1 MRIMPLSGHLKSMG
15 CYRYWGLLICIP
27 LITMFTCLTPFFV
40 ISLLTCCWAVRTG
53 IWSKKDL
60 MMYGQLFKQCWS
72 WSPDQVCARILPTS
86 PYRRII
92 LMLSGQCVGC
102 SHTQRSC
109 PAGSSLPGLSW
120 LPEPR
125 PLLLR
130 WETEVSLPIVLPF
143 CNQMEN
149 NNKKKKNCRAWILP
163 TIWLN
168 HKQIKGKMKR
178 IPGEVFINPQDW
190 MTASEIANRANRSKC
205 NTLSSDFWKFM
216 ENRWGAR
223 GFQSNKIQHSTE
235 L

>member
-143 CNQMEN
+143 CNQMEK
-149 NNKKKKNCRAWILP
+149 NNKKKELRGLDSTNDLTEPQANQREDEKNSWGSIYKP
-163 TIWLN
+163 TGLN
-168 HKQIKGKMKR
+168 DSIR
-178 IPGEVFINPQDW
+178 D
-190 MTASEIANRANRSKC
+190 C
-205 NTLSSDFWKFM
+205 
-216 ENRWGAR
+216 
-223 GFQSNKIQHSTE
+223 
-235 L
+235 

>member
-15 CYRYWGLLICIP
+15 CYRYWGLLICIL
-27 LITMFTCLTPFFV
+27 LITMFTCLSPFFV

-125 PLLLR
+125 LLLLR

-143 CNQMEN
+143 CNQMEK
-149 NNKKKKNCRAWILP
+149 NNKKKELRGLDSTNDLTEPQANQREDEKNSWGSIYKP
-163 TIWLN
+163 TGLN
-168 HKQIKGKMKR
+168 DSIR
-178 IPGEVFINPQDW
+178 D
-190 MTASEIANRANRSKC
+190 C
-205 NTLSSDFWKFM
+205 
-216 ENRWGAR
+216 
-223 GFQSNKIQHSTE
+223 
-235 L
+235 

>member
-15 CYRYWGLLICIP
+15 CYRYWGLLICIL

-53 IWSKKDL
+53 IWSRKDL

-143 CNQMEN
+143 CNQMEK
-149 NNKKKKNCRAWILP
+149 NNKKKELRGLDSTNDLTEPQANQREDEKNSWGSIYKP
-163 TIWLN
+163 TGLN
-168 HKQIKGKMKR
+168 DSIR
-178 IPGEVFINPQDW
+178 D
-190 MTASEIANRANRSKC
+190 C
-205 NTLSSDFWKFM
+205 
-216 ENRWGAR
+216 
-223 GFQSNKIQHSTE
+223 
-235 L
+235 

>member
-15 CYRYWGLLICIP
+15 CYRYWGLLICIL
-27 LITMFTCLTPFFV
+27 LITMFTCLSPFFV

-53 IWSKKDL
+53 IWSRKDL

-143 CNQMEN
+143 CNQMEK
-149 NNKKKKNCRAWILP
+149 NNKKKELRGLDSTNDLTEPQANQREDEKNSWGSIYKP
-163 TIWLN
+163 TGLN
-168 HKQIKGKMKR
+168 DSIR
-178 IPGEVFINPQDW
+178 D
-190 MTASEIANRANRSKC
+190 C
-205 NTLSSDFWKFM
+205 
-216 ENRWGAR
+216 
-223 GFQSNKIQHSTE
+223 
-235 L
+235 

>member
-1 MRIMPLSGHLKSMG
+1 MRIMPLSGHLKSKSMG
-15 CYRYWGLLICIP
+15 CYRYWGLLICIL

-143 CNQMEN
+143 CNQMEK
-149 NNKKKKNCRAWILP
+149 NNKKKELRGLDSTNDLTEPQANQREDEKNSWGSIYKP
-163 TIWLN
+163 TGLN
-168 HKQIKGKMKR
+168 DSIR
-178 IPGEVFINPQDW
+178 D
-190 MTASEIANRANRSKC
+190 C
-205 NTLSSDFWKFM
+205 
-216 ENRWGAR
+216 
-223 GFQSNKIQHSTE
+223 
-235 L
+235 

>member
-15 CYRYWGLLICIP
+15 CYRYWGLLICIL

-143 CNQMEN
+143 CNQMEK
-149 NNKKKKNCRAWILP
+149 NNKKKELRGLDSTNDLTEPQANQREDEKNSWGSIYKP
-163 TIWLN
+163 TGLN
-168 HKQIKGKMKR
+168 DSIR
-178 IPGEVFINPQDW
+178 D
-190 MTASEIANRANRSKC
+190 C
-205 NTLSSDFWKFM
+205 
-216 ENRWGAR
+216 
-223 GFQSNKIQHSTE
+223 
-235 L
+235 

>member
-1 MRIMPLSGHLKSMG
+1 MRIMPLSGHLKSKSMG
-15 CYRYWGLLICIP
+15 CYRYWGLLICIL

-53 IWSKKDL
+53 IWSRKDL

-143 CNQMEN
+143 CNQMEK
-149 NNKKKKNCRAWILP
+149 NNKKKELRGLDSTNDLTEPQANQREDEKNSWGSIYKP
-163 TIWLN
+163 TGLN
-168 HKQIKGKMKR
+168 DSIR
-178 IPGEVFINPQDW
+178 D
-190 MTASEIANRANRSKC
+190 C
-205 NTLSSDFWKFM
+205 
-216 ENRWGAR
+216 
-223 GFQSNKIQHSTE
+223 
-235 L
+235 

>member
-15 CYRYWGLLICIP
+15 CYRYWGLLICIL

-125 PLLLR
+125 LLLLR

-143 CNQMEN
+143 CNQMEK
-149 NNKKKKNCRAWILP
+149 NNKKKELRGLDSTNDLTEPQANQREDEKNSWGSIYKP
-163 TIWLN
+163 TGLN
-168 HKQIKGKMKR
+168 DSIR
-178 IPGEVFINPQDW
+178 D
-190 MTASEIANRANRSKC
+190 C
-205 NTLSSDFWKFM
+205 
-216 ENRWGAR
+216 
-223 GFQSNKIQHSTE
+223 
-235 L
+235 

>member
-1 MRIMPLSGHLKSMG
+1 MPLSGHLKSMG
-15 CYRYWGLLICIP
+15 CYRYWGLLICIL

-143 CNQMEN
+143 CNQMEK
-149 NNKKKKNCRAWILP
+149 NNKKKELRGLDSTNDLTEPQANQREDEKNSWGSIYKP
-163 TIWLN
+163 TGLN
-168 HKQIKGKMKR
+168 DSIR
-178 IPGEVFINPQDW
+178 D
-190 MTASEIANRANRSKC
+190 C
-205 NTLSSDFWKFM
+205 
-216 ENRWGAR
+216 
-223 GFQSNKIQHSTE
+223 
-235 L
+235 